1 MNLGVATSIPF
12 ERKFDFLFSP
22 HTFQKSQSST
32 SIKRWRIE
40 KSEKKKYRKK
50 RKREKSSKSLSHLK
64 KGEFNILR
72 GENIFNTFPCEP
84 IFSRSI
90 LPLQKPFSK
99 SFENS

>member
-32 SIKRWRIE
+32 SIKRWSIE

-50 RKREKSSKSLSHLK
+50 EKGRKAPKVSL
-64 KGEFNILR
+64 I
-72 GENIFNTFPCEP
+72 
-84 IFSRSI
+84 
-90 LPLQKPFSK
+90 
-99 SFENS
+99 